1 MKWDGDK
8 VRVASGVNSRGF
20 LMTILDIGLS
30 VRTLTRKKFKGARLE
45 PTSCAWGWIGLSVCA
60 SIAAF
65 LLVYL
70 SFVFFGASPESSS
83 LSFSRSAAGRS

>member
-20 LMTILDIGLS
+20 LTTILDIGLLA
-30 VRTLTRKKFKGARLE
+30 RTLARKKSKGVRLE
-45 PTSCAWGWIGLSVCA
+45 LTSCAWGWIGLSVAA

-65 LLVYL
+65 LPVDL
-70 SFVFFGASPESSS
+70 SFVFFGASSES
-83 LSFSRSAAGRS
+83 